1 VWLDPGI
8 PEVNRYLLQVA
19 MDLVRRYDIDGIQF
33 DFIRYPGKNISD
45 GNNYRIHN
53 RSLSLDDWRRSNIT
67 SFVRAFHDRVA
78 GVKPMLKIGATPLGN
93 FSRGK
98 PAAYSELYQDAIGWA
113 KGWLVDYLVPQI
125 YWNIGSSSGDP
136 DFSSLARLW
145 AENGNGRHVFSGV
158 GSYKPEVLREIP
170 EEIDAARSAGCQ
182 GQAFFRYGSISD
194 WRVFKDRY
202 RTLATIPPMFWKWDS
217 TPPEPPAHLAVT
229 ELAPNIYHIEW
240 DAHTSSSVWARW
252 YIVYRSGTAEINFND
267 ATNLVSILPATETS
281 FIDTIQSPK
290 SVQYYYAVSALDRG
304 NNESGPSP
312 VATTVPKEVIALRD
326 FLRGSTTLTVS
337 RGEQSDSPIFITYKL
352 TRRTP
357 VSIEIWTATGS
368 SEEHSTVLPLVQETK
383 EEGTHIFAIPVS
395 GLGAGRYLV
404 RLEAEDSMVED
415 KLEIQR

>member
-1 VWLDPGI
+1 
-8 PEVNRYLLQVA
+8 

-33 DFIRYPGKNISD
+33 DFIRYPDQNISD
-45 GNNYRIHN
+45 GNNHRIHN
-53 RSLSLDDWRRSNIT
+53 RGLSLDDWRRSNIT
-67 SFVRAFHDRVA
+67 SFVRAFHDSVV

-93 FSRGK
+93 FSGGK

-145 AENGNGRHVFSGV
+145 AENGNGRQVFSGV

-170 EEIDAARSAGCQ
+170 EEIDAARAAGCQ

-202 RTLATIPPMFWKWDS
+202 RTLAIIPPMFWKDS
-217 TPPEPPAHLAVT
+217 TSPEAPAHLAVT
-229 ELAPNIYHIEW
+229 ELATNIYHIEW
-240 DAHTSSSVWARW
+240 DAHSSSSAWARW
-252 YIVYRSGTAEINFND
+252 YIVYRSGTGEINFND

-290 SVQYYYAVSALDRG
+290 SVQYYYAVTALNRG
-304 NNESGPSP
+304 NNESRPSP

-326 FLRGSTTLTVS
+326 LLRGSMSLVVS
-337 RGEQSDSPIFITYKL
+337 EPGQSDSPIFITYKL
-352 TRRTP
+352 TQRTT
-357 VSIEIWTATGS
+357 VSIEIRRAVPGGQA
-368 SEEHSTVLPLVQETK
+368 VLLPIARDMK
-383 EEGTHIFAIPVS
+383 EEGTHILAVPAS
-395 GLGAGRYLV
+395 GLGAGKYVV
-404 RLEAEDSMVED
+404 RMESQEGVLEDPVE
-415 KLEIQR
+415 IR